1 MERTMRTHGEKTAD
15 TLLGIDIG
23 TTGAK
28 VALCRAEDGAVLTTG
43 FASYPLYHPRP
54 GWAEQPPDDWWT
66 ALGIATRAC
75 LGQSSA
81 SGGPGPDSVRG
92 IGLSGQ
98 MHGAVLLDAD
108 GVVVRPCIIWA
119 DQRTG
124 AECDEIHA
132 RVGLARLVE
141 RTGNPALT
149 GFTAAKVLWV
159 RNQEPEAFA
168 RTRLLLL
175 PKDYV
180 RLRMTG
186 EAAIE
191 RSDAAGTNLLDLTT
205 GDWARDVLDALELP
219 ASLVPPVRGST
230 EICGRLTAE
239 AAAHLG
245 LPTGVPVA
253 GGGADNA
260 CGAVGAGVVE
270 SGLTLLSIG
279 TSGVVLAPS
288 VEPRIDRS
296 APVPRIHTFFHAT
309 PRTWYLMGVTQAA
322 GLSLRWARDVLS
334 APSDAGYDE
343 LTAEAHD
350 VPPGA
355 EGLIFLPYL
364 QGERTPHLDPQARG
378 AWIGL
383 TARHRR
389 AHLVRAVLEG
399 VAFSLKDCFGL
410 LGEQRVPLAE
420 VRMTGGGARS
430 ALWRQIC
437 ADVLERPVVPLV
449 ADEGPAFGAALIAGA
464 AVGLYPSLPEACRR
478 TVRLGAEM
486 TPDAGR
492 AETYRALYTLYGA
505 TYPAVRDVMHGL
517 DGLSQERA

>member
-15 TLLGIDIG
+15 TLLGIDVG

-28 VALCRAEDGAVLTTG
+28 VVLCRAGDGAVLATG

-54 GWAEQPPDDWWT
+54 GWAEQAPDDWWS
-66 ALGIATRAC
+66 AVGSATRAC
-75 LGQSSA
+75 LAQSSA
-81 SGGPGPDSVRG
+81 NGGPGPDSVRG

-108 GVVVRPCIIWA
+108 GTVVRPCIIWA

-124 AECDEIHA
+124 AECEEIHA
-132 RVGLARLVE
+132 RVGLAQLVN

-159 RNQEPEAFA
+159 RNHESEVFA
-168 RTRLLLL
+168 RARLLLL

-191 RSDAAGTNLLDLTT
+191 RSDAAGTNLLDIST
-205 GDWARDVLDALELP
+205 GDWAHDVLAALELS
-219 ASLVPPVRGST
+219 ASLLPPVRGST

-239 AAAHLG
+239 AATHLG
-245 LPTGVPVA
+245 LPAGVPVA

-270 SGLTLLSIG
+270 PGLVLLSIG

-288 VEPRIDRS
+288 VEPRVDRS
-296 APVPRIHTFFHAT
+296 APVPRVHTFCHAT
-309 PRTWYLMGVTQAA
+309 PQTWYLMGVTQAA

-334 APSDAGYDE
+334 APSDAGYEE
-343 LTAEAHD
+343 LTAEAED

-355 EGLIFLPYL
+355 EGLLFLPYL
-364 QGERTPHLDPQARG
+364 QGERTPHLDPHARG
-378 AWIGL
+378 TWIGL

-399 VAFSLKDCFGL
+399 VAFSLKDCVGL
-410 LGEQRVPLAE
+410 LGEQGVPLAE
-420 VRMTGGGARS
+420 VRLTGGGGRS
-430 ALWRQIC
+430 AVWRQIC
-437 ADVLERPVVPLV
+437 ADVLERPVMPLM
-449 ADEGPAFGAALIAGA
+449 ADEGPAFGAALIAGT
-464 AVGLYPSLPEACRR
+464 AVGLYPSLPEASAR
-478 TVRLGAEM
+478 TVRLGSEV
-486 TPDAGR
+486 TPVAGK
-492 AETYRALYTLYGA
+492 APMYRALYSLYGA